1 MEQIFAGMTDI
12 MTLTNLIYIA
22 LGISL
27 GILVGAIPGL
37 GHPIAVA
44 IAVPLTFYMSPL
56 TAIAFL
62 VGIQKGGT
70 YGGSISSILLNTP
83 GSPEAAVTAFDGF
96 PLARQGKGEKALKMA
111 LYASVFGDTFSD
123 LVLIAV
129 AAPVASIALKLG
141 PAEITS
147 IIIFALTIIAAFG
160 GKSMLKSLIAAAFGV
175 FLTCVGVDPVT
186 GDPRLAFGFLNLESG
201 LPMTALFI
209 GTLALS
215 EIFIQM
221 EATEGGLTASI
232 SLRKGGKREDRTVSF
247 VEFKGCLK
255 TMLRSSVIGTA
266 IGALPGLGITIAAF
280 LGYAAA
286 KNASKNPEKFGTGA
300 LEGIAAPEAANNAV
314 LGANLIPVFSLG
326 IPGNLSAALL
336 IGAFMIHGVA
346 PGPLMFQ
353 QQGRLIY
360 GIYGGLLLANL
371 LNLMIGQFG
380 LRIFAKVLL
389 IPKRLIFSMIVLL
402 CVTGVYLSENSMF
415 AVGVMLIFSILG
427 YLMKKLDF
435 SFMTFIIGFVLG
447 PILELSL
454 RQTLIISKNNPM
466 ILFEHPISLAFLV
479 LTVISIWRLG
489 FRSKGLMTQ
498 LSGGDKAA

>member
-1 MEQIFAGMTDI
+1 MELIFAGMTDLF
-12 MTLTNLIYIA
+12 TLTNVIYIA
-22 LGISL
+22 LGICL
-27 GILVGAIPGL
+27 GIFVGAIPGL

-44 IAVPLTFYMSPL
+44 IAVPMTFYLSPL

-96 PLARQGKGEKALKMA
+96 PLAKKGKAEKALKMS
-111 LYASVFGDTFSD
+111 LYSSVFGDTFSD

-141 PAEITS
+141 PVEVAS
-147 IIIFALTIIAAFG
+147 IIIFALTIIAAFAG
-160 GKSMLKSLIAAAFGV
+160 QSMIKALIAAAFGL
-175 FLTCVGVDPVT
+175 FLTTVGVDPVT
-186 GDPRLAFGFLNLESG
+186 GDPRLAFGSLHLESG
-201 LPMTALFI
+201 IPMTAIFI
-209 GTLALS
+209 GALALS

-221 EATEGGLTASI
+221 ETSESHSTESI
-232 SLRKGGKREDRTVSF
+232 KLIKEGKKEDRTISWL
-247 VEFKGCLK
+247 EFRGCLR
-255 TMLRSSVIGTA
+255 TLFRSSFIGTA
-266 IGALPGLGITIAAF
+266 IGALPGLGITIASF

-286 KNASKNPEKFGTGA
+286 RNASKHPEEFGKGS

-336 IGAFMIHGVA
+336 LGAFMIHGVS
-346 PGPLMFQ
+346 PGPLMFE

-360 GIYGGLLLANL
+360 GIYGALIISNL
-371 LNLMIGQFG
+371 LNLVIGRFG
-380 LRIFAKVLL
+380 LKFFAKVLL
-389 IPKRLIFSMIVLL
+389 IPKRIIFPLIVFL
-402 CVTGVYLSENSMF
+402 CMVGVYLTENSLF
-415 AVGVMLIFSILG
+415 AVGMMFVFAFLG

-447 PILELSL
+447 PILELAL

-466 ILFEHPISLAFLV
+466 ILFNHPISLAFLI

-489 FRSKGLMTQ
+489 FGSKRFLTG
-498 LSGGDKAA
+498 LSGDNKNT